1 MYKIKRDKKF
11 KEQLEVENDNGEK
24 LTLDVEITLDKQ
36 LNEFTKNWRNLEVM
50 NINVQQGKVD
60 YMQMGN
66 AVISIMGVVFGE
78 NDAKKLIDFY
88 NCNYI
93 ELIQDILQFIFVFK
107 NIYAVTLH
115 KPFIYIFSIL
125 RKIKRFFIFFTLV
138 FIFKKH
144 IEYFA

>member
-66 AVISIMGVVFGE
+66 AVISIMGV
-78 NDAKKLIDFY
+78 L
-88 NCNYI
+88 
-93 ELIQDILQFIFVFK
+93 L
-107 NIYAVTLH
+107 
-115 KPFIYIFSIL
+115 
-125 RKIKRFFIFFTLV
+125 
-138 FIFKKH
+138 
-144 IEYFA
+144 

>member
-50 NINVQQGKVD
+50 NINVQQGKLD
-60 YMQMGN
+60 YMQMGD

-93 ELIQDILQFIFVFK
+93 ELIQDIL
-107 NIYAVTLH
+107 
-115 KPFIYIFSIL
+115 PFIAGV
-125 RKIKRFFIFFTLV
+125 IKPQFDKVIKEHTKRNKQALKELT
-138 FIFKKH
+138 K
-144 IEYFA
+144 

>member
-50 NINVQQGKVD
+50 NINVQQGKLD

-66 AVISIMGVVFGE
+66 AVI
-78 NDAKKLIDFY
+78 
-88 NCNYI
+88 
-93 ELIQDILQFIFVFK
+93 
-107 NIYAVTLH
+107 
-115 KPFIYIFSIL
+115 
-125 RKIKRFFIFFTLV
+125 
-138 FIFKKH
+138 
-144 IEYFA
+144 

>member
-50 NINVQQGKVD
+50 NINVQQGKLD

-93 ELIQDILQFIFVFK
+93 ELIQDIL
-107 NIYAVTLH
+107 
-115 KPFIYIFSIL
+115 PFIVGV
-125 RKIKRFFIFFTLV
+125 IKPQFDKVIKEHTKRNKQALKELT
-138 FIFKKH
+138 K
-144 IEYFA
+144 

>member
-50 NINVQQGKVD
+50 NINVQQGKLD

-78 NDAKKLIDFY
+78 NDAK
-88 NCNYI
+88 N
-93 ELIQDILQFIFVFK
+93 
-107 NIYAVTLH
+107 
-115 KPFIYIFSIL
+115 
-125 RKIKRFFIFFTLV
+125 
-138 FIFKKH
+138 
-144 IEYFA
+144 